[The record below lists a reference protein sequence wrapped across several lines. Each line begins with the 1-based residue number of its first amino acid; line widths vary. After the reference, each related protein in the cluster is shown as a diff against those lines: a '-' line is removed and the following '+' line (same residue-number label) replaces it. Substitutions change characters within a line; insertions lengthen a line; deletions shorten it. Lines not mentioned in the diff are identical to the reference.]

1 MRTNIVLNDELVA
14 AAFKLTGLR
23 TKREIVELALNELV
37 RQRSKK
43 SLFDLAGK
51 ISLSPDFDHKLMR
64 ELRDD
69 TARN

>member
-43 SLFDLAGK
+43 NLFDLAGK
-51 ISLSPDFDHKLMR
+51 ISLRPDFDHKLMR
-64 ELRDD
+64 EFRDD
-69 TARN
+69 TD

>member
-23 TKREIVELALNELV
+23 TKRELVELAMNELV

-43 SLFDLAGK
+43 NLYDLAGK
-51 ISLSPDFDHKLMR
+51 ISLRQDFDHKTMR
-64 ELRDD
+64 QLRPPPP
-69 TARN
+69 